1 MALIKL
7 NNQSLSA
14 VTSAGLPSGTV
25 LQVVQAVKSDY
36 FTTTSTSFV
45 DIPSLTASITPIST
59 SSKIMVEFNIGAH
72 TTNAGNQIKYRIV
85 RDGTS
90 IGLGLSGQGTQ
101 TTVGV
106 TVNANRGETASMKF
120 LDSPATTSATTYK
133 IQVLVGGNQLDI
145 NRRPSEYSAIST
157 ITLTEIAG

>member
-7 NNQSLSA
+7 NNQSL
-14 VTSAGLPSGTV
+14 PSGSV

-59 SSKIMVEFNIGAH
+59 SSKIMVEFHIGAH
-72 TTNAGNQIKYRIV
+72 TTTVANQIKYRIV
-85 RDGTS
+85 RDSTS

-106 TVNANRGETASMKF
+106 TVDANRGETASMKF